1 MKNKLI
7 LTFSLLCSMMMF
19 SQEGMQKFSLQQAI
33 DYALKHNRDIK
44 NADLNILA
52 AKKQVWET
60 TARGLPQISG
70 AVNYSINIKTPF
82 NVSELDEGDPFVF
95 LFPKHNLTPSVTL
108 DQLLFDGGYLVG
120 LQSNKVFLEIS
131 QNAKNKTTNEVENSV
146 VNAYNNA
153 LLAKESIEITKNN
166 IRVLK
171 SNLDET
177 TKIFEN
183 GLTEEE
189 DVEQLQLTLSSLEI
203 SLRNLET
210 LYNISKGYVKIV
222 LAIDP
227 KKTIELTDTLDDL
240 IVKNISLNLINS
252 QYPITN
258 NIDYKIAANQAVS
271 KGLEYKLEKSEQL
284 PKLDA
289 FVTSNYL
296 GYSNQASTYF
306 KKEQDWL
313 FTTQGGFKLT
323 VPIFSSFAGKAKRQ
337 RAKIEWDVAKN
348 DLITKENQLE
358 LEFKNAKN
366 EYNLAIETYS
376 NKQKNLA
383 LAQKIEKKNI
393 IKYKEGIASSFDLRQ
408 AQTQLYSSQQEY
420 LQAIIDVI
428 NKKAELKNL
437 LNIQKQTP

>member
-7 LTFSLLCSMMMF
+7 LIFSLLCSMALF
-19 SQEGMQKFSLQQAI
+19 SQEGIQKFSLQEAI
-33 DYALKHNRDIK
+33 DYALEHNRNIK
-44 NADLNILA
+44 NADLNIRA
-52 AKKQVWET
+52 AEKQVWET

-70 AVNYSINIKTPF
+70 AVDYSINIKAPF
-82 NVSELDEGDPFVF
+82 DISELDEGDPFVF

-108 DQLLFDGGYLVG
+108 NQLLFDGGYIVG

-131 QNAKNKTTNEVENSV
+131 QNAKGKTKNDVETFV

-153 LLAKESIEITKNN
+153 LLTKESIDITKNN
-166 IRVLK
+166 IAVLK

-203 SLRNLET
+203 NLKNLET
-210 LYNISKGYVKIV
+210 LYGISKGYVKI
-222 LAIDP
+222 LLGLDP
-227 KKTIELTDTLDDL
+227 SDPIELTDTLNDL
-240 IVKNISLNLINS
+240 ITENISLDLIS
-252 QYPITN
+252 SEYPITN
-258 NIDYKIAANQAVS
+258 NIDYKIAANEAVS

-284 PKLDA
+284 PKLNA

-296 GYSNQASTYF
+296 GYSNQASNYF
-306 KKEQDWL
+306 KPEQEWL
-313 FTTQGGFKLT
+313 FTTVGGFKLT
-323 VPIFSSFAGKAKRQ
+323 VPIFSSFGGKAKRQ
-337 RAKIEWDVAKN
+337 KAKIEWDIAKN
-348 DLITKENQLE
+348 NLIIKENELE
-358 LEFKNAKN
+358 LEFQNVKN
-366 EYNLAIETYS
+366 EYNLAIETYA

-383 LAQKIEKKNI
+383 LAEKIERKNT
-393 IKYKEGIASSFDLRQ
+393 IKYREGIASSFDLRQ
-408 AQTQLYSSQQEY
+408 AQTQLYSNQQEY

-437 LNIQKQTP
+437 LNTKNN